1 LRSSTKAIL
10 LLVGILVVLD
20 VLLARDF
27 GVSTD
32 EYTQGVYAE
41 QTVKAYVGA
50 FDPLHSVADLRFYG
64 PFFSV
69 LTLIGT
75 RFVEAL
81 PLGLEKFQARHLIYF
96 LSFALGSVSVY
107 YLLLRYTPW
116 PAALTGTA
124 LFTSQPLLFGHGF
137 INPKDVPMLGFFGAS
152 MTLGIYAV
160 DGLCRS
166 SGKGDRP
173 RTGPPSDGSGDLDTF
188 GNAPPVWRS
197 WAVLGLLAGLLAA
210 SCIDLGITHWSLS
223 ASIQALRSVY
233 EGSGPGFLNAL
244 FQRIAEDAAKTPL
257 DAYLAKWLGAY
268 VCLAS
273 LWLAVLILSMFWTI
287 VQVTHRAGLPE
298 IVHRHRDWML
308 LVVAATLLG
317 MTISIRIGGLFA
329 GVLVA
334 SLLVWRLGIRGLFP
348 AALYSLVAVAVSMA
362 TWPFLWGDPLSR
374 ALASLRVMGN
384 FPHETSV
391 LYRGVSF
398 SSTNL
403 PPDYMVGLMLIQ
415 FTLPL
420 FPLVVLGLIRL
431 RPLHELR
438 NIEGKEIWI
447 IGLWFLLPML
457 FFVAVR
463 PTLYGTFRQL
473 LFITPPLFVFAGLG
487 LDSIWQWIPKWGVQA
502 LVAVVILAP
511 GAVGIVRLHPFEY
524 VYYNALVGGTGGAY
538 RSYEMDYWCTS
549 LRQAA
554 LDLNDLASPNDDVA
568 VLFRDTA
575 QVAPFAR
582 PDLHVIHART
592 VDDILVAKPDKVLVC
607 SPGFRFQHADEWK
620 TLAEVSREGA
630 VFSKVMQGPSQ

>member
-32 EYTQGVYAE
+32 EYTQGLYAE
-41 QTVKAYVGA
+41 QTVKAYLGE
-50 FDPLHSVADLRFYG
+50 FDPQQSVADLRFYG

-69 LTLIGT
+69 MALVGARILG
-75 RFVEAL
+75 AL
-81 PLGLEKFQARHLIYF
+81 PLGLEEFQARHFVYF
-96 LSFALGSVSVY
+96 LSFVLACVSIY
-107 YLLLRYTPW
+107 CLLVRWTRW
-116 PAALTGTA
+116 PAAIAGTA
-124 LFTSQPLLFGHGF
+124 FFAFQPVLFGHGF
-137 INPKDVPMLGFFGAS
+137 INPKDIPMLGFFGAS
-152 MTLGIYAV
+152 MSLGIYAV

-166 SGKGDRP
+166 SGMGDRP
-173 RTGPPSDGSGDLDTF
+173 PTSPPSDASG
-188 GNAPPVWRS
+188 APETVANTVPVWRS
-197 WAVLGLLAGLLAA
+197 WTVLGLLAGLLAA

-257 DAYLAKWLGAY
+257 DAYLAKWLVAY

-273 LWLAVLILSMFWTI
+273 MWMALLILGTLWTI
-287 VQVTHRAGLPE
+287 VRVTLRAGLPE

-308 LVVAATLLG
+308 LIVAAIVLG

-329 GVLVA
+329 GVLIA
-334 SLLVWRLGIRGLFP
+334 FLLVWRLGVRGLVP
-348 AALYSLVAVAVSMA
+348 VALYGLVAASVAVA

-374 ALASLRVMGN
+374 ALASLRVMAN
-384 FPHETSV
+384 FPHERSV
-391 LYRGVSF
+391 VYRGIVF

-403 PPDYMVGLMLIQ
+403 PPDYVAGLMLIQ

-420 FPLVVLGLIRL
+420 FPLAVYGLIRL
-431 RPLHELR
+431 RSPYAR
-438 NIEGKEIWI
+438 RRTEGKEIWI

-457 FFVAVR
+457 SFLAFR
-463 PTLYGTFRQL
+463 PTLYGSFRQL

-487 LDSIWQWIPKWGVQA
+487 FDGVWHWLPMWGLQA
-502 LVAVVILAP
+502 LIAVAILTP

-549 LRQAA
+549 LRQAT
-554 LDLNDLASPNDDVA
+554 LDLNSFAAPNDDVA

-582 PDLHVIHART
+582 PDLHIVHART
-592 VDDILVAKPDKVLVC
+592 VNDVLVTRPDMVVVC
-607 SPGFRFQHADEWK
+607 SPGFRFEHADEW
-620 TLAEVSREGA
+620 TTVAEVTRQSA
-630 VFSKVMQGPSQ
+630 VFSKVLQGPFQ